1 MIRVLVILRGAWRND
16 NNIGNTMTDIFAEHE
31 NFEIYSLCMRD
42 QTPQNDLALQN
53 FAVSEQ
59 QLIRNLLHKSRNG
72 RITEGI
78 CNDNAEDDEQEQ
90 REKKIYDSAKKTHS
104 FLLEYAREAIW
115 SLGGWK
121 NEKLRRYIREV
132 SPDVIFMPV
141 FRCFYPFK
149 ILNYIQ
155 KYTNAPVVLF
165 HADDNYTLRH
175 FSWNPLFWLYRFRLR
190 HYVRGAVRNS
200 AVNYVISEI
209 QKRDYEKAFGVPCK
223 ILTKSA
229 DFTEPP
235 QLKTS
240 YNTPLQLVFTGN
252 IGTNRWKSLAVIA
265 QVLQELNQ
273 NGTKAELRIY
283 TATPLTAKMQKA
295 LNIDGTSYLMGAVPA
310 SAIPQIQSEADMLVH
325 VEALDLK
332 NKLAVRQS
340 FSTKL
345 VDYFKAARPILAVG
359 PKDVASIDH
368 LLQNNCAL
376 VADNAADLAVML
388 SDCLENPKRLH
399 TLAENAFLC
408 GKRHHNAAQMKE
420 MLCADLKKTVAS
432 RK

>member
-59 QLIRNLLHKSRNG
+59 QLIRNLLHKARNG

-90 REKKIYDSAKKTHS
+90 REKKIYDSAKKIHS

-155 KYTNAPVVLF
+155 KYTKAPVVLF

-175 FSWNPLFWLYRFRLR
+175 FSLNPLFWLYRFRLR

-200 AVNYVISEI
+200 AVNYVISDL

-229 DFTEPP
+229 DFSEPP
-235 QLKTS
+235 QLKTE
-240 YNTPLQLVFTGN
+240 YNSPLQIVFTGN

-265 QVLQELNQ
+265 DTLKMINADGV
-273 NGTKAELRIY
+273 KAQLRIY
-283 TATPLTAKMQKA
+283 TATPLTEKMKKV
-295 LNIDGTSYLMGAVPA
+295 LEIPDTSFFMGTVSA
-310 SAIPQIQSEADMLVH
+310 SEIPQIQSEADMLVH

-332 NKLAVRQS
+332 NRLLVRQS

-359 PKDVASIDH
+359 PYDVASMAH
-368 LLQNNCAL
+368 LMENDCAL
-376 VADNAADLAVML
+376 TAQNADELAEKLNSVLRDRHILDELAEKAYVCGKQHHDQTQMRAML
-388 SDCLENPKRLH
+388 SV
-399 TLAENAFLC
+399 
-408 GKRHHNAAQMKE
+408 
-420 MLCADLKKTVAS
+420 DLVTVVEKN
-432 RK
+432 R